1 LRVLVTGGA
10 GYIGSHTCLELLTA
24 GHEVC
29 VLDNLHNGYLRAIER
44 VSSLT
49 NRMIEFTDCDIRDGE
64 ALNSAFAKFAP
75 ESVIHFAGLKAIG
88 ESSIKP
94 LMYYDV
100 NVGGSIAVI
109 AAMERAGC
117 TNIVFS
123 SSAAVYGDP
132 EYLPYDEEHPTRP
145 VNPYGRTKLMAEQII
160 HDWVKTTPGRRA
172 TALRYFNPIGAHVSG
187 QIGECPRGVPNNL
200 MPYIAQVASGRRAE
214 LNIWG
219 NDYDTLDGT
228 GLRDYIHVVDLA
240 LAHVAALERQGAGD
254 TFEAI
259 NVGSG
264 KGATVLEMVRAFE
277 AASNKKIPYRT
288 AKRRQGDIDKFWSN
302 PSKAEKILGWKVKKS
317 IEQMCQDMW
326 RWQKLNPEGYAE
338 KIINVVN
345 SGRKINKKI

>member
-1 LRVLVTGGA
+1 
-10 GYIGSHTCLELLTA
+10 
-24 GHEVC
+24 
-29 VLDNLHNGYLRAIER
+29 
-44 VSSLT
+44 
-49 NRMIEFTDCDIRDGE
+49 
-64 ALNSAFAKFAP
+64 
-75 ESVIHFAGLKAIG
+75 
-88 ESSIKP
+88 
-94 LMYYDV
+94 
-100 NVGGSIAVI
+100 
-109 AAMERAGC
+109 
-117 TNIVFS
+117 
-123 SSAAVYGDP
+123 
-132 EYLPYDEEHPTRP
+132 
-145 VNPYGRTKLMAEQII
+145 
-160 HDWVKTTPGRRA
+160 
-172 TALRYFNPIGAHVSG
+172 
-187 QIGECPRGVPNNL
+187 

-326 RWQKLNPEGYAE
+326 RWQTLNPEGYTE
-338 KIINVVN
+338 TVINVAT
-345 SGRKINKKI
+345 SGREIDKKICYKA

>member
-1 LRVLVTGGA
+1 
-10 GYIGSHTCLELLTA
+10 
-24 GHEVC
+24 
-29 VLDNLHNGYLRAIER
+29 
-44 VSSLT
+44 
-49 NRMIEFTDCDIRDGE
+49 
-64 ALNSAFAKFAP
+64 
-75 ESVIHFAGLKAIG
+75 
-88 ESSIKP
+88 
-94 LMYYDV
+94 
-100 NVGGSIAVI
+100 
-109 AAMERAGC
+109 
-117 TNIVFS
+117 
-123 SSAAVYGDP
+123 
-132 EYLPYDEEHPTRP
+132 
-145 VNPYGRTKLMAEQII
+145 MAEQII